1 MQARYLKKDSP
12 VPDSFGCRAV
22 LFVFIDLEVA
32 EVRKLRNTEHDL
44 PGLLRKRDRDL
55 EVVSVDLNLET
66 SSLELYDAFG
76 NRQTEAGAFGMP

>member
-1 MQARYLKKDSP
+1 VSKRKTALFPIHSGAGLY
-12 VPDSFGCRAV
+12 F
-22 LFVFIDLEVA
+22 FVFIDLEAA
-32 EVRKLRNTEHDL
+32 EVRKLRDTEHDL